1 MLISH
6 RKNFIYTKT
15 NKTGGTSV
23 EAFFESYCM
32 PEGQFTPS
40 HGREETISEAGIIG
54 FRGKGDGNS
63 FEWRHHMPARQIR
76 EKIGSNIWNSYFK
89 FCVVRNP
96 FDRAVSSFYFRCD
109 AVKKK
114 TYNDTHPEIFEQW
127 LEENRL
133 GGTAR
138 HFSIDGKMCLDFL
151 IRYEHLHEDLETVCQ
166 RLDIP
171 WDPEALP
178 KYKSKSRPPEA
189 KPHRLYTAKSRAIVE
204 ERLQEEIELLDY
216 EFPKA

>member
-76 EKIGSNIWNSYFK
+76 EKIGADIWNSYFK

-96 FDRAVSSFYFRCD
+96 VSY
-109 AVKKK
+109 
-114 TYNDTHPEIFEQW
+114 TH
-127 LEENRL
+127 L
-133 GGTAR
+133 T
-138 HFSIDGKMCLDFL
+138 
-151 IRYEHLHEDLETVCQ
+151 
-166 RLDIP
+166 
-171 WDPEALP
+171 LP
-178 KYKSKSRPPEA
+178 
-189 KPHRLYTAKSRAIVE
+189 T
-204 ERLQEEIELLDY
+204 
-216 EFPKA
+216 KA

>member
-1 MLISH
+1 MLVSH

-32 PEGQFTPS
+32 PEGTFTPS

-54 FRGKGDGNS
+54 FRGKGNGNN
-63 FEWRHHMPARQIR
+63 FEWRHHMPAKVIR
-76 EKIGSNIWNSYFK
+76 NKLGEEIWGSYFK

-96 FDRAVSSFYFRCD
+96 YDRAISSFYFRCD
-109 AVKKK
+109 EVRKKEY
-114 TYNDTHPEIFEQW
+114 TDEHPEIFERW
-127 LEENRL
+127 LKENRL

-138 HFSIDGKMCLDFL
+138 HFSIDGELCLDFL
-151 IRYEHLHEDLETVCQ
+151 IRYEHLHEDLEKVCNKI
-166 RLDIP
+166 DVP
-171 WDPEALP
+171 WNPSELP
-178 KYKSKSRPPEA
+178 KYKSKLRPAEA
-189 KPHRLYTAKSRAIVE
+189 TAARLYNATTRAIVE
-204 ERLQEEIELLDY
+204 ERLEEELGLLGY